1 MPSYL
6 DSAIVQSPELG
17 SNLECCYG
25 QRFQVNSNLGP
36 KVVVTPLKWPLTNK
50 TVPTPSVELLLCCHT
65 CYQGTLIS
73 QAPAAPYPV
82 VDPVV
87 QSPSPMEQQLAAQ
100 LRIEQTRA
108 DANEAD
114 ALQARLYRERIRK
127 NDPGYKG
134 VPEDYPRRKTEVC
147 RRQSD
152 QAKHWKAKYK
162 DIKPSDKELNRLLG
176 TYGPMEEVRRSLAE
190 AKRINSAS
198 VLSTLDEVP
207 LLRQQV
213 TDLRA
218 QIAKNEENS
227 MGATEVARL
236 IEQAEAHIT
245 TKSEEMISDCL
256 SKLESAERSNDI
268 SEEKRDA
275 LQEKYDEVRCC
286 LCSLVVCV
294 EG

>member
-1 MPSYL
+1 M
-6 DSAIVQSPELG
+6 G
-17 SNLECCYG
+17 
-25 QRFQVNSNLGP
+25 
-36 KVVVTPLKWPLTNK
+36 
-50 TVPTPSVELLLCCHT
+50 
-65 CYQGTLIS
+65 
-73 QAPAAPYPV
+73 
-82 VDPVV
+82 
-87 QSPSPMEQQLAAQ
+87 
-100 LRIEQTRA
+100 
-108 DANEAD
+108 
-114 ALQARLYRERIRK
+114 
-127 NDPGYKG
+127 
-134 VPEDYPRRKTEVC
+134 
-147 RRQSD
+147 
-152 QAKHWKAKYK
+152 
-162 DIKPSDKELNRLLG
+162 
-176 TYGPMEEVRRSLAE
+176 EVRRSLAE

-245 TKSEEMISDCL
+245 TKSEDIISDCL

-294 EG
+294 GG